1 MDEVIEKKKRLSKD
15 VKITGFISDVL
26 TLVGGTAF
34 AQILTILSAPV
45 LTRLYKPE
53 DFGIW
58 ALYISITSIISII
71 ACMRYEY
78 SIMLPESNEE
88 AVNLLGL
95 SFLAALIISGLTIPF
110 IWYFKESIVNI
121 LNSPQI
127 GSYLWL
133 VPPFIFVNGLF
144 LALNNWNSRT
154 KLFKRLSISRIC
166 SSVSTLAAQ
175 IGMGLTVNTPSAGGL
190 IGGSIAG
197 QYVATFVLGCQI
209 WRDDKKLIK
218 KSIRWEKICEG
229 FKRYRSFPLIDSW
242 SALMNIISW
251 QLPTFLL
258 AAFFTPAVVGFYSL
272 GFRLLQLPMSFIGSS
287 ISQVFFQRASKAKS
301 EGTLDYLVESVF
313 RLLVIIGM
321 FPMLIITIIGSD
333 IFTLIF
339 GNDWTEAGV
348 YAQILS
354 LWAFIWLISS
364 PLSTIYIVME
374 KQQFGFQY
382 SFFNLITR
390 ILSLYIGGLLGNA
403 RLALIL
409 FSISGILVYS
419 YLCLKMLFYS
429 GIENS
434 KVIKILYSNFCLFIP
449 VGIILIALKI
459 AQVNHIIIVLCSCVA
474 IIIYYIY
481 IMNTDM
487 QLKQIIS
494 QFIPNRIIN

>member
-1 MDEVIEKKKRLSKD
+1 
-15 VKITGFISDVL
+15 
-26 TLVGGTAF
+26 
-34 AQILTILSAPV
+34 
-45 LTRLYKPE
+45 
-53 DFGIW
+53 
-58 ALYISITSIISII
+58 
-71 ACMRYEY
+71 
-78 SIMLPESNEE
+78 
-88 AVNLLGL
+88 
-95 SFLAALIISGLTIPF
+95 
-110 IWYFKESIVNI
+110 
-121 LNSPQI
+121 
-127 GSYLWL
+127 
-133 VPPFIFVNGLF
+133 
-144 LALNNWNSRT
+144 
-154 KLFKRLSISRIC
+154 
-166 SSVSTLAAQ
+166 
-175 IGMGLTVNTPSAGGL
+175 
-190 IGGSIAG
+190 
-197 QYVATFVLGCQI
+197 
-209 WRDDKKLIK
+209 
-218 KSIRWEKICEG
+218 
-229 FKRYRSFPLIDSW
+229 
-242 SALMNIISW
+242 ALMNIISW

-409 FSISGILVYS
+409 FSISGI
-419 YLCLKMLFYS
+419 
-429 GIENS
+429 
-434 KVIKILYSNFCLFIP
+434 
-449 VGIILIALKI
+449 
-459 AQVNHIIIVLCSCVA
+459 
-474 IIIYYIY
+474 
-481 IMNTDM
+481 
-487 QLKQIIS
+487 
-494 QFIPNRIIN
+494 